1 MSHFDLIQKIMKK
14 YPQYKKIVVNKI
26 KQIISVLDTKRIQKI
41 IYEIDK
47 NLPIELNCN
56 KLPDNRKQLMV
67 CLILLRFDKLKEFV
81 K

>member
-1 MSHFDLIQKIMKK
+1 MSENQH
-14 YPQYKKIVVNKI
+14 YKKVVIDKI
-26 KQIISVLDTKRIQKI
+26 KQIMRVLNIEHIRKI

-47 NLPIELNCN
+47 HLPIELNCN

-67 CLILLRFDKLKEFV
+67 QLILLRFDKLKELV